1 MYQNSYGGDPL
12 PNTYPCIT
20 QQINGYSPSNQGY
33 AAHGT
38 PIHHQQIAAAGLPG
52 RAVYAPEEI
61 QPGEVAMNGSISY
74 FPSRDGSA
82 IYAKQWLPNGTI
94 RTLIYRPES
103 APEEKRE
110 ATAEEQIL
118 DRLSRIEKLL
128 TPKKASSRK
137 EQEE

>member
-1 MYQNSYGGDPL
+1 
-12 PNTYPCIT
+12 
-20 QQINGYSPSNQGY
+20 
-33 AAHGT
+33 
-38 PIHHQQIAAAGLPG
+38 
-52 RAVYAPEEI
+52 
-61 QPGEVAMNGSISY
+61 MNGSISY

-137 EQEE
+137 EQEEE